1 MAEAG
6 SEGYVGVGGGRQA
19 QTTGCAVAP
28 AVGSSCSSA
37 PEGAMLPFT
46 PQEELWNQEMEVF
59 GGGASSGEVS
69 MVAEDW
75 SQPPPFHRTLAGGLR
90 EKGHRARERGAQAR
104 SLEAAGW

>member
-6 SEGYVGVGGGRQA
+6 SEGSVGAGGGRQA

-69 MVAEDW
+69 MVAKDW

-90 EKGHRARERGAQAR
+90 EGHRARERGAQAR